1 MAYDNNNVFA
11 KILRGEMPAFKVH
24 EDEHVLAFMDI
35 MPQADGHVLVI
46 PKVPAVTLFELP
58 ADAAAQTIQ
67 AVQKIARG
75 VNAAM
80 DAGGVV
86 LVQSNGEAV
95 GQVIPHVHFHVIP
108 SHIRDLGRHAA
119 QMGDMDKIK
128 ALSERIAIEVA
139 KEFV

>member
-46 PKVPAVTLFELP
+46 PKVAAVTLFDLP
-58 ADAAAQTIQ
+58 AEAAAHTIE
-67 AVQKIARG
+67 AIQKIARG

-80 DAGGVV
+80 GVGGVV

-95 GQVIPHVHFHVIP
+95 GQVIPHVHFHLIP
-108 SHIRDLGRHAA
+108 SHIRDFGKHAV
-119 QMGDMDKIK
+119 QMGDMDNIK
-128 ALSERIAIEVA
+128 ALSECIAIEVA